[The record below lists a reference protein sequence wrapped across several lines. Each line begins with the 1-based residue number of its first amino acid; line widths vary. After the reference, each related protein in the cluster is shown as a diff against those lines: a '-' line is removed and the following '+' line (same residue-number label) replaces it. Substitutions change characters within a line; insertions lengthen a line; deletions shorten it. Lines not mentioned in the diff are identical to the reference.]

1 MGAQISSTKRNR
13 LFWLGRYVERVYRS
27 VDYLLSY
34 YDTLID
40 GTAPDFHDYC
50 RRMGI
55 TDSFASPDDFIKGYL
70 FNATSPCSV
79 KSYMSAAIGNG
90 MLLREVLSTY
100 TFAYL
105 LMAQAELE
113 GAEYSDGP
121 CFELQR
127 VLDNIMAF
135 HGSFDDSTEVEEA
148 RNITKTGGMTERIST
163 MIRMG
168 ADKEKLNR
176 ELMKLLNRMYKTD
189 VDVNRA
195 SADIISKRAIEK
207 LTIPDDIL
215 LSAVESLFVV

>member
-1 MGAQISSTKRNR
+1 
-13 LFWLGRYVERVYRS
+13 
-27 VDYLLSY
+27 
-34 YDTLID
+34 
-40 GTAPDFHDYC
+40 
-50 RRMGI
+50 
-55 TDSFASPDDFIKGYL
+55 
-70 FNATSPCSV
+70 
-79 KSYMSAAIGNG
+79 
-90 MLLREVLSTY
+90 
-100 TFAYL
+100 AYL